1 MKSRTPRYNAVV
13 RALGQLR
20 AGSPTVAAAFFVAAW
35 LAAAGDVWGSEIEP
49 LLLLL
54 SKEGTQAGA
63 SASSLQVYRVPLSA
77 TLVDVKER
85 HLGLDLTFPVS
96 LGFYNLDT
104 AASVSD
110 VVARVSTVSVAPGAE
125 LLIPVSRIWTVKPY
139 AEVNL
144 GMTTTGDTTEVQY
157 AAGVRA
163 RGDYRHGPYQLAAG
177 LGAHYASTRASHVDV
192 SDYTTLELG
201 LDVQRALGFRIAG
214 REASGGV
221 YGIGRWFPDL
231 RIEGA
236 GDRILD
242 VERVLEVGLSLSTA
256 PELAI
261 WKIKF
266 PWIALGYRF
275 GDMFQGVRLSF
286 SFPF

>member
-1 MKSRTPRYNAVV
+1 MR
-13 RALGQLR
+13 
-20 AGSPTVAAAFFVAAW
+20 VARPFRGAW
-35 LAAAGDVWGSEIEP
+35 LAVVTATIAAFSPASPAIAQALEIEP

-54 SKEGTQAGA
+54 RQEGTEAGA
-63 SASSLQVYRVPLSA
+63 SGSSLQIYRIPLAA
-77 TLVDVKER
+77 TLLAVGDR
-85 HLGLDLTFPVS
+85 PWGLDLTFPVS
-96 LGFYNLDT
+96 LGFYDLNT
-104 AASVSD
+104 ASSVGD
-110 VVARVSTVSVAPGAE
+110 IVGRISTVSVAPGVE
-125 LLIPVSRIWTVKPY
+125 FLVPVSQRWRLKPY
-139 AEVNL
+139 GEVSL
-144 GMTTTGDTTEVQY
+144 GMTTSGETTEVQY

-163 RGDYRHGPYQLAAG
+163 RGDYRSGPYQLAAG

-201 LDVQRALGFRIAG
+201 LDVQRSLGFRLAG

-236 GDRILD
+236 GDRILN
-242 VERVLEVGLSLSTA
+242 VKRVLEVGLSFSTA
-256 PELAI
+256 PQMSLLG
-261 WKIKF
+261 IKL

-275 GDMFQGVRLSF
+275 GDMFQGIRLSF

>member
-1 MKSRTPRYNAVV
+1 VVQASGRLRTSSPAVT
-13 RALGQLR
+13 ALLF
-20 AGSPTVAAAFFVAAW
+20 ASAW
-35 LAAAGDVWGSEIEP
+35 LAGAETVRASEIEP

-54 SKEGTQAGA
+54 SQGDTQADA
-63 SASSLQVYRVPLSA
+63 SASGLQVYRVPLSA
-77 TLVDVKER
+77 TLIDGEER

-104 AASVSD
+104 ASSVSD
-110 VVARVSTVSVAPGAE
+110 VVARVSTVSVAPGAK
-125 LLIPVSRIWTVKPY
+125 LLIPVSRAWTVKPY

-144 GMTTTGDTTEVQY
+144 GMTTSGETTEVQY
-157 AAGVRA
+157 EAGVRA
-163 RGDYRHGPYQLAAG
+163 RGDYLRGPYRLALG
-177 LGAHYASTRASHVDV
+177 LGAHYASTRATRVDAG
-192 SDYTTLELG
+192 DYTTLELG
-201 LDVQRALGFRIAG
+201 LDVQRTLGFRLAG
-214 REASGGV
+214 REARGGV

-242 VERVLEVGLSLSTA
+242 VTRVLEFGLSFSTA
-256 PELAI
+256 PELAV